1 MLDFDFRIVL
11 QIIGALLC
19 IANYLLVQTHR
30 LRATQPASLLLVI
43 SSCAVLLTSAT
54 IGHDW
59 GLILLEGTWLV
70 MVSATLIMRQRAAGA
85 AAAGEA
91 LVEPLAEPVIDAEAI
106 TEPIVIPESILV
118 PRTMDPALDPYS
130 TGELQLA
137 GAAR

>member
-1 MLDFDFRIVL
+1 MLDFDIRIAL
-11 QIIGALLC
+11 QIGGAVLC

-70 MVSATLIMRQRAAGA
+70 MVSATLIVRQRGS
-85 AAAGEA
+85 
-91 LVEPLAEPVIDAEAI
+91 AEPVAVEPEIDATAI
-106 TEPIVIPESILV
+106 TEPIVVPESIVV
-118 PRTMDPALDPYS
+118 PRTMDPAVAVDPYS
-130 TGELQLA
+130 TGELQLV
-137 GAAR
+137 GAAG